1 MVNGNC
7 GLSDSCHR
15 AEFLVFDGSFYSF
28 VRRMRLL
35 FVLQY
40 NATWFRFLVFKKK
53 ISFLSRS
60 VVLFHG

>member
-7 GLSDSCHR
+7 GVSDSCHR
-15 AEFLVFDGSFYSF
+15 VEFLGFDGSFYSF
-28 VRRMRLL
+28 VRGMRLL

-40 NATWFRFLVFKKK
+40 NATWFRFLVFKKN
-53 ISFLSRS
+53 SFLSRS